1 MGGAVS
7 KDQDKLLREKPQ
19 HQVEPC
25 VSEANPVGQ
34 KKSGKLVPQI
44 MSTHIE
50 RNLGEQP
57 ISSLMKA
64 SGLKPHDLVA
74 HSDEQLSHKMVS
86 RAMKGRRLTPHVQ
99 LKVLRALNNVVEK
112 NYSLKDLFTYSR

>member
-1 MGGAVS
+1 
-7 KDQDKLLREKPQ
+7 
-19 HQVEPC
+19 
-25 VSEANPVGQ
+25 
-34 KKSGKLVPQI
+34 
-44 MSTHIE
+44 MSTPIE
-50 RNLGEQP
+50 KNLGEQP
-57 ISSLMKA
+57 ISRIMKA
-64 SGLKPHDLVA
+64 SGLKPRDLVA